1 MNSFHGTEGGD
12 YTERLQRRGEAPWK
26 RWLNVQAPY
35 RWNLRRHRLG
45 VTLDIGCG
53 IGRNLVSL
61 RAGSIG
67 VDHNA
72 TSVQATRERGLDAL
86 TVHEWERVRDEYR
99 EAFDGLL
106 LAHLIE
112 HLTPP
117 QARELLES
125 YLPALKPG
133 GKALFICPQERGYAS
148 DDTHVTWTTG
158 LDLQRLAVA
167 CGLVPGQWKSFP
179 LPRAAGRW
187 FTYNEFTLLA
197 RKPIVRPPAAERL

>member
-1 MNSFHGTEGGD
+1 MNSFKGTEGGD
-12 YTERLQRRGEAPWK
+12 YTERLQRQGAAPWK
-26 RWLNVQAPY
+26 LWLNVQAPY
-35 RWNLRRHRLG
+35 RWNLRRHQLG

-61 RAGSIG
+61 QTGSIG

-72 TSVQATRERGLDAL
+72 TSVQATRERGLDAF
-86 TVHEWERVRDEYR
+86 TVHEWEQVRDDYR
-99 EAFDGLL
+99 EVFDSLL

-117 QARELLES
+117 QAQQLLES

-133 GKALFICPQERGYAS
+133 GKVLFICPQERGYAS

-158 LDLQRLAVA
+158 QDLQRLAMA
-167 CGLVPGQWKSFP
+167 CGLVPGRWKSFP

-197 RKPIVRPPAAERL
+197 RKPVVRTQTPEGL